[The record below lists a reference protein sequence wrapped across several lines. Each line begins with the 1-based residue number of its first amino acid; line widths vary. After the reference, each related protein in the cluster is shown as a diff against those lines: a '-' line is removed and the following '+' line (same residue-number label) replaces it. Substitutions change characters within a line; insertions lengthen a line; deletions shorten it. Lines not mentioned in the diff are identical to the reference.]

1 MIADSLFNLSND
13 ELALASSKN
22 THKNRLGFAILLK
35 YFQLESRYPKHIKY
49 VDPLMLHC
57 LANQL
62 DVSASCIENF
72 DWEGRST
79 KRFRQEIR
87 RFLGYKKVSLQGV
100 GQFKTWLIDNVFPMG
115 IKKTQQME
123 HAYHYFQQKQLE
135 PFTSKELTRHLQS
148 AHQSFEE
155 KLFDSIYHPL
165 SLGTQKIMDTL
176 LADDVDEDTEDE
188 GADKNEDRDETI
200 SEENELTIR
209 FRHLKQDIPGAK
221 LKNVAH
227 AIEKIT
233 CLNKLA
239 LPKEILANLSPKLLN
254 KYYVRVL
261 TEHPYN
267 IRRHD
272 PAIRYALFS
281 LFCYSRSRL
290 LTDGLSDL
298 LLKLIHKIRTSA
310 ESFVDKKILS
320 EVRRV
325 DGKFDILCSLAMI
338 ALNHP
343 DGIIQETI
351 YPEVGKEKLGDIVKE
366 HNSKGKWYENQ
377 VHKKM
382 HSMYSHAHRKI
393 LLTLLDAIDFKSHLK
408 ESQPLLDAI
417 QFILVNREMSSYFYP
432 KNLTPPIKK
441 VISSEWES
449 LVVIKED
456 GVTQTH
462 RINYEIAVLQ
472 ELHKQ
477 LSCKMI
483 WVKGALRYRDP
494 DEDLPKDYAENR
506 EKYYKDLGLPLD
518 AKAFTAPL
526 KKKLHENLM
535 LLNDT
540 LPTNE
545 KVEILEK
552 NGGHI
557 KISPYEPQAEPA
569 NIKKLHEAIKKEY
582 GTINFIDV
590 LKESELQIAFTEH
603 FHSSATKEV
612 IPKETLRFRLL
623 LCLYGIGTNT
633 GLKCIS
639 ASNSDVKY
647 PDLRYVK
654 RRYITVENVRAAIVD
669 VVNKNLAIRDPRI
682 FGEATTGVACDSKK
696 IAVWDQNLMVEW
708 HARYRGRGVMVYWHA
723 EKRALCVHA
732 QLKTCSSSEIGSMIK
747 GVLEHCTNMEINKA
761 YMDTHGQSTLGFGVG
776 ELLSFEL
783 LPRLKNIHEQKLY
796 FPSSGQKGEYKNL
809 EKILKSEVDW
819 KLIEDNYDEAIKYMV
834 ALKTGIMD
842 PDVFVKRFSQDNYQ
856 HPIYKTIVEIGK
868 VAKTNFLCRYLML
881 EELRIEVHE
890 AQNVVERLN
899 SIMGFIFYG
908 KLGEISTNIKKEQE
922 LAIVCLHLLQA
933 CMAYINTIIFQNI
946 LLRPEWK
953 DVLTPEDKRA
963 LNILFHSHFN
973 PYGLFPLDLSTRLG
987 ITLDSDNQEEEEEIE
1002 VIEKEI
1008 A

>member
-1 MIADSLFNLSND
+1 M
-13 ELALASSKN
+13 
-22 THKNRLGFAILLK
+22 
-35 YFQLESRYPKHIKY
+35 
-49 VDPLMLHC
+49 
-57 LANQL
+57 
-62 DVSASCIENF
+62 
-72 DWEGRST
+72 
-79 KRFRQEIR
+79 
-87 RFLGYKKVSLQGV
+87 
-100 GQFKTWLIDNVFPMG
+100 
-115 IKKTQQME
+115 
-123 HAYHYFQQKQLE
+123 
-135 PFTSKELTRHLQS
+135 
-148 AHQSFEE
+148 
-155 KLFDSIYHPL
+155 
-165 SLGTQKIMDTL
+165 
-176 LADDVDEDTEDE
+176 
-188 GADKNEDRDETI
+188 
-200 SEENELTIR
+200 
-209 FRHLKQDIPGAK
+209 
-221 LKNVAH
+221 
-227 AIEKIT
+227 
-233 CLNKLA
+233 
-239 LPKEILANLSPKLLN
+239 
-254 KYYVRVL
+254 
-261 TEHPYN
+261 
-267 IRRHD
+267 
-272 PAIRYALFS
+272 
-281 LFCYSRSRL
+281 
-290 LTDGLSDL
+290 
-298 LLKLIHKIRTSA
+298 
-310 ESFVDKKILS
+310 
-320 EVRRV
+320 

-366 HNSKGKWYENQ
+366 HNSKGRWYENQ

-408 ESQPLLDAI
+408 ESQPLLEAI
-417 QFILVNREMSSYFYP
+417 QFILANREISSYFYP

-449 LVVIKED
+449 LVVVKED

-477 LSCKMI
+477 LGCKMI
-483 WVKGALRYRDP
+483 WVEGALRYRDP
-494 DEDLPKDYAENR
+494 DEDLPKDYVENR
-506 EKYYKDLGLPLD
+506 ENYYKELGLPLD
-518 AKAFTAPL
+518 KKAFTAPL
-526 KKKLHENLM
+526 KKELHDNLM

-603 FHSSATKEV
+603 FHTSATKEV

-708 HARYRGRGVMVYWHA
+708 HARYRGRGVMVYWHV
-723 EKRALCVHA
+723 EKKALCVHA
-732 QLKTCSSSEIGSMIK
+732 RLKTCSSSEIGSMIK
-747 GVLEHCTNMEINKA
+747 GVLDHCTNMEINKA
-761 YMDTHGQSTLGFGVG
+761 YMDTHGQSTLAFGVG

-783 LPRLKNIHEQKLY
+783 LPRIKNIHEQKLY

-809 EKILKSEVDW
+809 EKILKSEINW

-834 ALKTGIMD
+834 ALKKGIMD

-856 HPIYKTIVEIGK
+856 HPIYKAIVEIGK

-953 DVLTPEDKRA
+953 NVLTPEDKRA

-987 ITLDSDNQEEEEEIE
+987 ITLDSDDQEEEQEIE
-1002 VIEKEI
+1002 VAEEELV
-1008 A
+1008 

>member
-1 MIADSLFNLSND
+1 MDRKQVELLLF
-13 ELALASSKN
+13 E
-22 THKNRLGFAILLK
+22 
-35 YFQLESRYPKHIKY
+35 
-49 VDPLMLHC
+49 
-57 LANQL
+57 
-62 DVSASCIENF
+62 
-72 DWEGRST
+72 
-79 KRFRQEIR
+79 
-87 RFLGYKKVSLQGV
+87 
-100 GQFKTWLIDNVFPMG
+100 
-115 IKKTQQME
+115 
-123 HAYHYFQQKQLE
+123 
-135 PFTSKELTRHLQS
+135 
-148 AHQSFEE
+148 
-155 KLFDSIYHPL
+155 
-165 SLGTQKIMDTL
+165 
-176 LADDVDEDTEDE
+176 
-188 GADKNEDRDETI
+188 
-200 SEENELTIR
+200 
-209 FRHLKQDIPGAK
+209 
-221 LKNVAH
+221 
-227 AIEKIT
+227 
-233 CLNKLA
+233 A
-239 LPKEILANLSPKLLN
+239 LPKVI
-254 KYYVRVL
+254 
-261 TEHPYN
+261 
-267 IRRHD
+267 
-272 PAIRYALFS
+272 
-281 LFCYSRSRL
+281 
-290 LTDGLSDL
+290 
-298 LLKLIHKIRTSA
+298 
-310 ESFVDKKILS
+310 
-320 EVRRV
+320 
-325 DGKFDILCSLAMI
+325 
-338 ALNHP
+338 
-343 DGIIQETI
+343 
-351 YPEVGKEKLGDIVKE
+351 
-366 HNSKGKWYENQ
+366 
-377 VHKKM
+377 
-382 HSMYSHAHRKI
+382 
-393 LLTLLDAIDFKSHLK
+393 
-408 ESQPLLDAI
+408 LLDAI